1 MKAAKVGMRTV
12 LRRILS
18 LALLLLGLGW
28 TVLSRPAAASTTAG
42 RIPAPQVGFLA
53 PAFKLTDLDGQ
64 TVNLSDYQGQV
75 VLFNFWAS
83 WCPPC
88 RSEMPAIQQ
97 VYESYRDQG
106 LEVLAVNASY
116 QDTSAAMQTFLGSF
130 EHSFPILLDENGAV
144 NQAVRGQFP
153 AHHFFHRQGWD
164 DTRVGCW
171 RTADRRRAICPG
183 GSPAPGDAIVFP
195 VLNIGPAAI
204 RTSGLLLLLGIY
216 LGLTLSERFA
226 RRGGKN
232 PDTLTNLVLLAG
244 LAGLVAARLAYT
256 VGHLALL
263 QKNLAGLVSLDPSLL
278 DPWGGLV
285 GAGIAALIY
294 AQRKQLKFW
303 ATLDDLTPFL
313 ALMAV
318 FIGLAHAASG
328 QAFGSPTTL
337 PWAIELWG
345 ARRHPS
351 QIYETIGAI
360 AILILLWKQYG
371 SAAGN
376 GILF

>member
-1 MKAAKVGMRTV
+1 M
-12 LRRILS
+12 
-18 LALLLLGLGW
+18 
-28 TVLSRPAAASTTAG
+28 
-42 RIPAPQVGFLA
+42 
-53 PAFKLTDLDGQ
+53 
-64 TVNLSDYQGQV
+64 
-75 VLFNFWAS
+75 
-83 WCPPC
+83 
-88 RSEMPAIQQ
+88 
-97 VYESYRDQG
+97 
-106 LEVLAVNASY
+106 
-116 QDTSAAMQTFLGSF
+116 
-130 EHSFPILLDENGAV
+130 
-144 NQAVRGQFP
+144 
-153 AHHFFHRQGWD
+153 
-164 DTRVGCW
+164 
-171 RTADRRRAICPG
+171 
-183 GSPAPGDAIVFP
+183 FP

-204 RTSGLLLLLGIY
+204 RTPGLLLLLGLY

-244 LAGLVAARLAYT
+244 LAGLVAARLAYA

-303 ATLDDLTPFL
+303 ATLDNLTPFL

-371 SAAGN
+371 PAAGN
-376 GILF
+376 GILFLKFASLTSGMLVFLSAFRGDSRLILGTFRQEQVLALTALGLVFLLLEIKSIPGKQEDKTGARE